1 LYKLYLALH
10 YLRTRLIA
18 YFAIC
23 AVALCVMMVLV
34 VMSVMGGWLE
44 QVKKRA
50 RGLLGDV
57 IVDNRA
63 FAGFPLYEEFI
74 ARISTWP
81 EVERAT
87 PVLYSLGLMRVEA
100 RRTEQTN
107 LVSIV
112 GVRLEEIVHVNAFR
126 EGLFYETYYPGTTHL
141 GPQKKPLFGVDPA
154 AEPLVTRDGRR
165 VLPFRL
171 PEPYQSALERARA
184 EYRERTGREL
194 EAADAVDGP
203 LNRLLRESGLP
214 TIPGEWSFNEHFEIA
229 EQVPALAGEE
239 YPGIIIGRD
248 ILARRHSDG
257 RYERYYDK
265 GQEVVLTYWAASTR
279 GQVDPTPRK
288 MKFRYV
294 DDSRTGVFE
303 IDSRH
308 VYVDFDLLQKL
319 LEMDAAERVDVEGRV
334 IGRVPPRCSQI
345 QIRTRPHLT
354 GEQLQALC
362 RRMTETYRAMADDP
376 SYDLDS
382 SERRL
387 VGRVEALT
395 WEQSQAHII
404 APVEKEKV
412 LVTIL
417 FGIIS
422 MVAVVLILCIL
433 YMIVLQK
440 TRDIGIVKAIGGSS
454 FGVALI
460 FVFYGA
466 AVGVI
471 GSAIGAIGGTYFVWH
486 INDVQDWLISIDPR
500 LRVWDLSVY
509 SFDRIP
515 QEVNPRDL
523 VVIVAIAIA
532 AATLGS
538 LAAAWRA
545 GSMHPVDAIRYE

>member
-1 LYKLYLALH
+1 VYKLFLTLH

-34 VMSVMGGWLE
+34 VMSVMGGWLD

-74 ARISTWP
+74 AQVSTWP
-81 EVERAT
+81 EVEKAT
-87 PVLYSLGLMRVEA
+87 PVLYSLGLMRVEG
-100 RRTEQTN
+100 RHTEQTN
-107 LVSIV
+107 LVHIV
-112 GVRLEEIVHVNAFR
+112 GVRLDEIVQVNAFR
-126 EGLFYETYYPGTTHL
+126 EGLFYERYYPGTTHL
-141 GPQKKPLFGVDPA
+141 GPQKMPLFGVDPA
-154 AEPLVTRDGRR
+154 AEPLVTRDGRQ

-171 PEPYQSALERARA
+171 PEPYQQALERARA
-184 EYRERTGREL
+184 EFRQRTGREL
-194 EAADAVDGP
+194 DASDAVDGA

-214 TIPGEWSFNEHFEIA
+214 TIPGEWALNEHFEIDR
-229 EQVPALAGEE
+229 QVPALVGEE
-239 YPGIIIGRD
+239 HPGIIIGRD

-257 RYERYYDK
+257 RYDRYYVK
-265 GQEVVLTYWAASTR
+265 GLDVVLTYWAASTR

-288 MKFRYV
+288 MKFRYA

-303 IDSRH
+303 IDSKH

-319 LEMDAAERVDVEGRV
+319 LEMDAAQRVDAEGRV
-334 IGRVPPRCSQI
+334 IGTVPARCSQI
-345 QIRTRPHLT
+345 QIKTRPHLT

-376 SYDLDS
+376 RYDLDN

-387 VGRVEALT
+387 IGRVEALT

-471 GSAIGAIGGTYFVWH
+471 GSAIGAVGGTYFVWH

-500 LRVWDLSVY
+500 LRVWDLAVY

-515 QEVNPRDL
+515 QEVDPSDL
-523 VVIVAIAIA
+523 GVIVAIAIA
-532 AATLGS
+532 AATFGS